1 MLWLNVLFILLLN
14 TIGETM
20 KTLRT
25 IFISKKIMKPVYF
38 MIFIDSLIFTT
49 GMKLVTQ
56 GNGVQFVLAYALGKV
71 IGVWIGNKIEEKIA
85 LGLIEVTVF
94 TKKEKAKIIADR
106 IRDLGFSVTNHKGYG
121 MNGSERFAII
131 IHMKRKDMP
140 IIKDV
145 LAEYGYSE
153 ATMVVKDLKSVSG
166 KISLQTQLKE
176 VA

>member
-25 IFISKKIMKPVYF
+25 IFISKKIMRPVYF
-38 MIFIDSLIFTT
+38 MIFIDSLIFAT

-71 IGVWIGNKIEEKIA
+71 IGVWIGDKIEEKIA

-106 IRDLGFSVTNHKGYG
+106 IRDLGFSVIQTTK
-121 MNGSERFAII
+121 
-131 IHMKRKDMP
+131 
-140 IIKDV
+140 
-145 LAEYGYSE
+145 
-153 ATMVVKDLKSVSG
+153 ATV
-166 KISLQTQLKE
+166 
-176 VA
+176 